1 MKRNPQEFSPV
12 SFITA
17 FEARTTTNTTI
28 FLLLYHNCQILLFL
42 QTIISILTFFTI
54 TLFLF
59 PSNVGPPPK
68 ESMYA

>member
-12 SFITA
+12 SLITA

-42 QTIISILTFFTI
+42 HNHHQYIDFLHHHTVSISQ
-54 TLFLF
+54 
-59 PSNVGPPPK
+59 
-68 ESMYA
+68 